1 MSAIFQ
7 RGITAQMSTIC
18 HKVQSVTAV
27 ISCALSS
34 PTEIALNDCRRNGS
48 SQLSPANHRH
58 FSKYVPFQPFYTF
71 ASRENSCESSVLKRK
86 FQTVG
91 LYHNVADETLHS
103 IQDAVEA
110 YLEDH
115 YDSGVT
121 AKDKDEEDIPEVN
134 YASGVLTMYL
144 PPHGTYVINKQTPN
158 QQLWWSSPISGP
170 RRYEYDEKRE
180 RWVNSRVIDEVA
192 RGIGSGASYGENDTL
207 GGAINKEFEEL
218 FGEGLGLEA

>member
-158 QQLWWSSPISGP
+158 QQLW
-170 RRYEYDEKRE
+170 
-180 RWVNSRVIDEVA
+180 
-192 RGIGSGASYGENDTL
+192 L
-207 GGAINKEFEEL
+207 H
-218 FGEGLGLEA
+218 